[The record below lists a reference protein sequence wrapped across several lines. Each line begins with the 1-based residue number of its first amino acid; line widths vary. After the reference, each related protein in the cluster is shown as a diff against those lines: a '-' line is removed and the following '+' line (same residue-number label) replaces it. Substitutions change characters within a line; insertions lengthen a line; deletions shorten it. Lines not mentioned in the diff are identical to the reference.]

1 MTVIHANDPTTQ
13 FLSLLYSQREDLKA
27 HITEKNTNMEV
38 IRAVRSDDSIMMLGH
53 GNRYGLFSIPRKDG
67 AYNRQLIN
75 SDHVQFLRGKPC
87 IGIWCHAD
95 KFADDYKL
103 HGLFSGMIISELKE
117 AEDEEV
123 TTTREELDREM
134 VKFAT
139 RLRDCLQQYDLKEIP
154 ARMRELDDTRSPLTQ
169 FNYNNL
175 YYFE

>member
-1 MTVIHANDPTTQ
+1 MTAIHANDPTTQ

-38 IRAVRSDDSIMMLGH
+38 IRAVRSDNSIMMLGH

-67 AYNRQLIN
+67 TYNRHLIN

-95 KFADDYKL
+95 QFADDYKL

>member
-38 IRAVRSDDSIMMLGH
+38 IRAVRSDNSIMMLGH

-67 AYNRQLIN
+67 TYNRHLIN

-95 KFADDYKL
+95 QFADDYKL

>member
-38 IRAVRSDDSIMMLGH
+38 IRAVRSDNSIMMLGH

-67 AYNRQLIN
+67 TYNRLLIN

-95 KFADDYKL
+95 QFADDYKL
-103 HGLFSGMIISELKE
+103 HGLFS
-117 AEDEEV
+117 AV
-123 TTTREELDREM
+123 
-134 VKFAT
+134 V
-139 RLRDCLQQYDLKEIP
+139 
-154 ARMRELDDTRSPLTQ
+154 
-169 FNYNNL
+169 
-175 YYFE
+175 

>member
-38 IRAVRSDDSIMMLGH
+38 IRAVRSDNSIMMLGH
-53 GNRYGLFSIPRKDG
+53 GNRYGLFSISRKDG
-67 AYNRQLIN
+67 TYNRHLIN

-117 AEDEEV
+117 AEEEKV

-154 ARMRELDDTRSPLTQ
+154 ARMRELDDTRSPLNL